1 LNIENSKNDLISN
14 AVVTNKNISGIYQ
27 SDLNNN
33 KSDGKNDSNIS
44 NSNKL
49 SNLNLKNGDQNNEN
63 FSKEILKS
71 QIISGNEENISLSYK
86 VSNLTDLMYK
96 LNYNTCIEKIID
108 TLNSILM
115 EEKKQLFDKND
126 FNITLKKHE
135 FDKFFNVDDVDDDF
149 MLNIKYSLMCQNKNF
164 N

>member
-115 EEKKQLFDKND
+115 
-126 FNITLKKHE
+126 
-135 FDKFFNVDDVDDDF
+135 
-149 MLNIKYSLMCQNKNF
+149 
-164 N
+164 